1 MASTYRRMD
10 NDKIVNI
17 FQALT
22 QIVLIIQQVSSYT
35 YAIITLYLCSIAI
48 ATDDG
53 DSSNGKIVGIIV
65 SLIALALIILVLAL
79 TCYFQ

>member
-1 MASTYRRMD
+1 MD
-10 NDKIVNI
+10 NDKIVYI

-22 QIVLIIQQVSSYT
+22 QIVLIIQQVSSYI
-35 YAIITLYLCSIAI
+35 YAVITPYLCCIAI

-53 DSSNGKIVGIIV
+53 DSSNGKTIGIIV
-65 SLIALALIILVLAL
+65 SLLVLALIILVLAL